1 MGWDLIKDAES
12 PSPRSIY
19 RKAARHHAARLLG
32 CSVWLS
38 SSSSSL
44 ALFFCTTDLRLLAF
58 IDRQAPKSLL
68 RSPLAILT
76 TSVPDTRPYSALVV
90 GMRGDLGV
98 AWRILR
104 LGWRRICVLSFV
116 GARPAT
122 GR

>member
-12 PSPRSIY
+12 PSPRSID
-19 RKAARHHAARLLG
+19 RQLAITLLDSTG
-32 CSVWLS
+32 CFILL

-44 ALFFCTTDLRLLAF
+44 ALFFCTTDLQLLVF
-58 IDRQAPKSLL
+58 IDRQTPKLLL

-76 TSVPDTRPYSALVV
+76 TSVPDTRSYSALVV

-98 AWRILR
+98 AWGILH
-104 LGWRRICVLSFV
+104 LGWRRICVLAFV